1 MIVFPLILLASATTP
16 AASSEPVKCDAKP
29 FTLSK
34 PATPAKGGSAKGA
47 QAKADPPK
55 PILKPS
61 CGHPDHGKPG
71 HKH

>member
-1 MIVFPLILLASATTP
+1 MIVFPLILLAGTAAP
-16 AASSEPVKCDAKP
+16 AAEPAPAKCDAKP

-34 PATPAKGGSAKGA
+34 PAAPKGASAKGA
-47 QAKADPPK
+47 QVKGDAPR

-61 CGHPDHGKPG
+61 CNHPDHGKPG